1 MGVVCHR
8 GRISSAST
16 NESHGRDLIIQRYD
30 RSSWRVGL
38 LQCSYSL
45 KGAQQVRGQGRFVIP
60 STKGNCSENTG
71 VLKLVV
77 ERGEEATMS
86 PDGLSYPSAKRR
98 SEREWTQRS
107 VTVPQRRIYR
117 SRKKGRICKATN
129 SRVMGLAAPWYHR
142 GGSFVESSIPY
153 SYGGR
158 TLVVKRVEEVENAE
172 ANSKYHDK
180 GEGQRPRNFIRPVS
194 RGFSSR

>member
-1 MGVVCHR
+1 MRRRPV
-8 GRISSAST
+8 
-16 NESHGRDLIIQRYD
+16 RDMIMQRYD
-30 RSSWRVGL
+30 QEL
-38 LQCSYSL
+38 L
-45 KGAQQVRGQGRFVIP
+45 GAPFRRTESTWTLQQDGGAHAWELQFVIP

-98 SEREWTQRS
+98 LERELTQRS

-142 GGSFVESSIPY
+142 GGSFVESSILY

-158 TLVVKRVEEVENAE
+158 TLVVKRAEEVENAE